1 MAVLI
6 TIPHGAT
13 PTGDG
18 THNSDTGALELLP
31 LLEDALEELDIP
43 FTSMV
48 GKVNRD
54 ILDLN
59 RLRAH
64 SHSWVQEVRE
74 ILLKTDV
81 HIDLHSYPFVEEP
94 VSTST
99 GYDLSV
105 WGEHTVVVFNTPE
118 ITDQEFLQDIEDELT
133 QMSIKTAEEQGGF
146 ENYISNMA
154 SVLFDVPSLLIEVN
168 EEDSRNYPQVAS
180 ALAVGILNH
189 LERLSEPLPLDD
201 EPRLAES
208 A

>member
-81 HIDLHSYPFVEEP
+81 HIDLHSYPLVEDFVL
-94 VSTST
+94 TST

>member
-64 SHSWVQEVRE
+64 SHSWVQEVRD

-81 HIDLHSYPFVEEP
+81 HIDLHSYPFVEDYVP
-94 VSTST
+94 TST

-105 WGEHTVVVFNTPE
+105 WGEHTVVVFNIPE
-118 ITDQEFLQDIEDELT
+118 ITDQEFLQDIENELT

-168 EEDSRNYPQVAS
+168 EGDSRNYPQVAS

-189 LERLSEPLPLDD
+189 LERLSEPLPLDG
-201 EPRLAES
+201 EPHLAES
-208 A
+208 S